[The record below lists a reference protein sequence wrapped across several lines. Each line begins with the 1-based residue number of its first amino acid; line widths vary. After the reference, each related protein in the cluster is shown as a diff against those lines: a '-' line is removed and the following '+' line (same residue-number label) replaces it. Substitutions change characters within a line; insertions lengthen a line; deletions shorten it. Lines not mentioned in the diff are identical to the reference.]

1 MGAVSVRLPNLMG
14 VRQPSLPARPRS
26 PISCRRSGSNRR
38 ISAAVDAD
46 GGTITAKITSP
57 LASGLEPEPLDAA
70 QVLLEW
76 LSGEHGLS
84 QLCHGA
90 EFVEVLAVFAD
101 GRTRFDVVR
110 FGDVVAGR
118 LGRCPGVVS
127 ATPPGTCPGR
137 PVGATRWP

>member
-1 MGAVSVRLPNLMG
+1 MVSR
-14 VRQPSLPARPRS
+14 A
-26 PISCRRSGSNRR
+26 
-38 ISAAVDAD
+38 
-46 GGTITAKITSP
+46 ITAKTTSP

-110 FGDVVAGR
+110 FEDVVAGR
-118 LGRCPGVVS
+118 LGRRPKVVS
-127 ATPPGTCPGR
+127 AAAPGACPGR
-137 PVGATRWP
+137 AVGATSGP